1 MIKWTSSLQA
11 FNKTLGR
18 VIDQR
23 RRKKKTHVSE
33 NQFGF
38 LFGRSTTKAIYLLG
52 WLTER
57 CREKKNVSHMV
68 FIDFGKRAFRYWFPK
83 LCWIWGVPQIIFLKS
98 YELFEINP
106 SS

>member
-52 WLTER
+52 WL
-57 CREKKNVSHMV
+57 
-68 FIDFGKRAFRYWFPK
+68 
-83 LCWIWGVPQIIFLKS
+83 
-98 YELFEINP
+98 
-106 SS
+106 